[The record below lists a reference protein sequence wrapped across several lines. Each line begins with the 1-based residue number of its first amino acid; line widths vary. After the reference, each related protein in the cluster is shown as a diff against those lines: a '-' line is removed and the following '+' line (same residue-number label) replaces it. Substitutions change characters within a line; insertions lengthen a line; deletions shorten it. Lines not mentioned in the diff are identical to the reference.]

1 MRKFRGRVGGERFD
15 GLRSFPPN
23 TDTGISH
30 LGMALPVLKL
40 TFSVSLPFYHQGP
53 TPEPP
58 PPKPCREH
66 LDVGV
71 IVDSS
76 NSISPGDYNIARDYL
91 VRLAQR
97 LEVSE
102 AGTHMA
108 ILLYSWEA
116 HLWHRSVHSC
126 HTQRTSKFRDEA
138 DLSNFVFVREGK
150 RGRGVRWKAAA

>member
-1 MRKFRGRVGGERFD
+1 MAPLVPKLFFF
-15 GLRSFPPN
+15 SF
-23 TDTGISH
+23 I
-30 LGMALPVLKL
+30 LILMARLLPEL
-40 TFSVSLPFYHQGP
+40 TFSSSLTFYHQGP
-53 TPEPP
+53 TSPPPPP
-58 PPKPCREH
+58 PPKPCKEH

-76 NSISPGDYNIARDYL
+76 NSISSVDYNRARDYL

-126 HTQRTSKFRDEA
+126 HT
-138 DLSNFVFVREGK
+138 
-150 RGRGVRWKAAA
+150 

>member
-1 MRKFRGRVGGERFD
+1 MMAPLVPKLFF
-15 GLRSFPPN
+15 SF
-23 TDTGISH
+23 I
-30 LGMALPVLKL
+30 LILMARLIPEL
-40 TFSVSLPFYHQGP
+40 TFSVSSTFYHQGP
-53 TPEPP
+53 TPLPS
-58 PPKPCREH
+58 PPKPCKEH

-76 NSISPGDYNIARDYL
+76 NSISSVDYSRAREYL

-126 HTQRTSKFRDEA
+126 HS
-138 DLSNFVFVREGK
+138 
-150 RGRGVRWKAAA
+150 

>member
-1 MRKFRGRVGGERFD
+1 
-15 GLRSFPPN
+15 
-23 TDTGISH
+23 
-30 LGMALPVLKL
+30 MALPVLKL
-40 TFSVSLPFYHQGP
+40 TFFVSLPSYNQGP

-58 PPKPCREH
+58 PPRPCKEH

-76 NSISPGDYNIARDYL
+76 NSIKIGDYSKARNYL

-97 LEVSE
+97 LEISE

-126 HTQRTSKFRDEA
+126 HTQRTFKFRDEA
-138 DLSNFVFVREGK
+138 DLSNLFFCEGREERVGC
-150 RGRGVRWKAAA
+150 